1 MSKVKKEN
9 LTIPVYL
16 DEQIVM
22 DLIATI
28 DDGFSEF
35 YTIETTK
42 KQRYRY

>member
-22 DLIATI
+22 DLLKQQK
-28 DDGFSEF
+28 
-35 YTIETTK
+35 TK
-42 KQRYRY
+42 V